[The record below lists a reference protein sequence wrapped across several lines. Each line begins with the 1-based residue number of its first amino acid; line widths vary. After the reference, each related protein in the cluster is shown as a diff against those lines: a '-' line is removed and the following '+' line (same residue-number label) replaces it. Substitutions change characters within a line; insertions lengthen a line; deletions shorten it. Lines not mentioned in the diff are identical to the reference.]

1 MNSDNL
7 GAGPIW
13 ILGDRSHRSGPH
25 QFLECLR
32 HLTRQLWPGSSRVSR
47 LPEIDSGRTQANV
60 YNAVPT
66 VPSVPTEKNRSPATS
81 RRSGERTSRVRRIA
95 QHFEV

>member
-7 GAGPIW
+7 GTLAMW
-13 ILGDRSHRSGPH
+13 ILGDRSQRSGPH

-32 HLTRQLWPGSSRVSR
+32 RPTRQHWPGSSRVSR

-60 YNAVPT
+60 YKAVPT
-66 VPSVPTEKNRSPATS
+66 VPSVPTEKNRSPAAS

-95 QHFEV
+95 HHFEV